1 MSEPFQPYLES
12 ICVTYAQ
19 WWQLYT
25 LTDAAGKAQQ
35 AKQTAPTFDFG
46 LMVQAIAPQKPGMER
61 GDSSDREEKIERF
74 GVLEGLRK
82 YADLHVLLI
91 GRPGSGKSTALA
103 RLMLEEATLQTSEVL
118 ETSEVSDSRSTPRIP
133 LLVELRYWQGSIAQL
148 ILNALARHGLPLKT
162 EQLESVFSR
171 SLFLFDGVNELPSEE
186 ERSQKH
192 SFYCFLCL

>member
-1 MSEPFQPYLES
+1 LSRVITLKRLSEIASIFRNHQPKPEIAVWLCSIEDKPLCDRPAMSEPFQPYLES

-46 LMVQAIAPQKPGMER
+46 LMVQAIAPQKAGMER
-61 GDSSDREEKIERF
+61 GDSGDRPEKIERF

-82 YADLHVLLI
+82 YADRHVLLV

-103 RLMLEEATLQTSEVL
+103 RLMFEAAT
-118 ETSEVSDSRSTPRIP
+118 
-133 LLVELRYWQGSIAQL
+133 
-148 ILNALARHGLPLKT
+148 N
-162 EQLESVFSR
+162 
-171 SLFLFDGVNELPSEE
+171 
-186 ERSQKH
+186 
-192 SFYCFLCL
+192 